1 MVSKE
6 PLWTPGPTMGSEEA
20 IPLDPGYHSSRQLVR
35 FLTRLVDKMGLFPSV
50 LLVTALA
57 AIVAAVFCRLI
68 FVLYDVYTPGAAPGY
83 VTIFAM
89 SVLVPCLV
97 TPLLASPLVQTIRS
111 LTKTQQR
118 LNSVNKRLQA
128 QIIRSRE
135 LEAVLIRRATT
146 DELTGLYNR
155 RAFFESVQKELAR
168 VRRSGVGFSLLLMDI
183 DFFKQVNDTYGH
195 AAGDAVLR
203 VLADTLRSTL
213 RVVDVAARMG
223 GEEFAIL
230 LPETQENEAHRV
242 AERLRQAIAA
252 AEAHVGVHTI
262 RVTISIGVAALS
274 ANTPDPD
281 TLLHAADEALYAAKA
296 RGRDQVV
303 LADAP

>member
-1 MVSKE
+1 MS
-6 PLWTPGPTMGSEEA
+6 GPTMGSEEA
-20 IPLDPGYHSSRQLVR
+20 IPLDPGYYSSRQLVR

-57 AIVAAVFCRLI
+57 SIVAALFCRLI
-68 FVLYDVYTPGAAPGY
+68 FVLYDLYAPGKAPDD
-83 VTIFAM
+83 VTVFAM

-97 TPLLASPLVQTIRS
+97 TPLLASPMVYSIRS

-135 LEAVLIRRATT
+135 LESVLIRRATT

-203 VLADTLRSTL
+203 ILADTLRSTL